1 MAVISLRKDLRRDW
15 QRWNRAERLMATLLG
30 ALLALALPAVLVIAA
45 P

>member
-1 MAVISLRKDLRRDW
+1 MAGTSMRKDLSRDW
-15 QRWNRAERLMATLLG
+15 RRWTRAERLVATLLG

>member
-1 MAVISLRKDLRRDW
+1 MAATPLRKDLRRDW
-15 QRWNRAERLMATLLG
+15 RRWNRAEHLIVAFLG